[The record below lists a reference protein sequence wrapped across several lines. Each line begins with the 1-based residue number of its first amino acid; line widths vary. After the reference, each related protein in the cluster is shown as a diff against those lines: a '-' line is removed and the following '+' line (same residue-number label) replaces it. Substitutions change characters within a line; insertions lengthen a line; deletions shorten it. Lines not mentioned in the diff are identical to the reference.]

1 MERRPAP
8 RAGPVAPQGR
18 QATAPCCRH
27 RRRPLR
33 RGARLRAHVGEGEGL
48 VHGRLAALRVVEGR
62 WAAGGARRVRPKFT
76 ARAAPSQTPRRPRQQ
91 PAAAAAG
98 GRTSA
103 AGHPSHPARLV
114 VGCGGHVAAVVAA
127 AAEVLQLGPEAALD
141 AWVRARADRARSREP
156 GACQQQAVRVH
167 RGARREPRRCAR
179 ARRPPSTQAQ
189 QHLLPA
195 LVPRHLPP
203 AEPRSA
209 SPASSTNS
217 LLVRL
222 PCRSASCPALTCSS
236 TQRGL
241 RSRVSKEA
249 A

>member
-1 MERRPAP
+1 ML
-8 RAGPVAPQGR
+8 RAGTVAPQGR
-18 QATAPCCRH
+18 QATAPCRRR

-76 ARAAPSQTPRRPRQQ
+76 ARAAPSQTPCRLRQQ

-98 GRTSA
+98 GGTPA
-103 AGHPSHPARLV
+103 AGHLFHPARLV
-114 VGCGGHVAAVVAA
+114 GGCGGHVAAVVAA

-141 AWVRARADRARSREP
+141 AWVRARADRARSRE
-156 GACQQQAVRVH
+156 GSRVH
-167 RGARREPRRCAR
+167 VNSRRCGCTGGR
-179 ARRPPSTQAQ
+179 AASPAAAPACAVHPFTQAQ

-195 LVPRHLPP
+195 LVPRHLLP
-203 AEPRSA
+203 AEPRAA

-222 PCRSASCPALTCSS
+222 PCRSASCPAFTCSS